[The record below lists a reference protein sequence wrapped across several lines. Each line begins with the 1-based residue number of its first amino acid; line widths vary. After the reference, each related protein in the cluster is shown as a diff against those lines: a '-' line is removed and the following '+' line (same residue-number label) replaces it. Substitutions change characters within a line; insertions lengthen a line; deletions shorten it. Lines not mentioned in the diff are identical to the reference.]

1 MPLSAEPDALPRPQP
16 APWGRSLWA
25 TVAAFGVYFCMYAF
39 RKPFT
44 AGAYEGVVWG
54 LSEKTVLVVAQ
65 VLGYMTAKFIGIR
78 VIAEMPPQRR
88 ALGIIGLIAAAEGF
102 LLLFAV
108 VPSPWHAL
116 CFFGNGFPLGLFF
129 GLVVGYLEGRRHT
142 EALAAGLCA
151 SFILADGVTK
161 SLGTWLLESGLDER
175 WMPAAAGVAFAPP
188 FLFFVWM
195 LSRIPPPTPD
205 DVDHRCQ
212 RQPMLVADRRR
223 FLVEYGPGVAS
234 LVFVFL
240 LITILRSMR
249 ADFGREL
256 WLGLGETTAPAL
268 FTKSEL
274 CVTLGVLLVN
284 GLSVLIEDNRRAF
297 FTAVAVS
304 IAAMLLL
311 GFALLGLR
319 ERWFGG
325 FAFMVLTGLG
335 LYLPYV
341 AMHTTLFERMIAMTR
356 ERGNIGFLIYLA
368 DSIGYLGYVAILVG
382 KERLSGSEDFLSVY
396 LTALGIGAACCAAA
410 LAVTWTYF
418 SSQVPAPEPT
428 RETA

>member
-1 MPLSAEPDALPRPQP
+1 MPLDAEQVASPQR

-25 TVAAFGVYFCMYAF
+25 TIAAFGVYFCMYAF

-44 AGAYEGVVWG
+44 AGAYLGAVWG

-88 ALGIIGLIAAAEGF
+88 AVGIILLIAAAEAF
-102 LLLFAV
+102 LILFAV
-108 VPSPWHAL
+108 VPSPWHAV
-116 CFFGNGFPLGLFF
+116 CFFANGFPLGLFF
-129 GLVVGYLEGRRHT
+129 GLVIGYLEGRRHT

-161 SLGTWLLESGLDER
+161 SLGTWILDSGVSER
-175 WMPAAAGVAFAPP
+175 WMPCVAGVAFAPP

-205 DVDHRCQ
+205 DVDHRSV
-212 RQPMLVADRRR
+212 RQPMSRADRRR
-223 FLVEYGPGVAS
+223 ILVQHGPGIAS

-240 LITILRSMR
+240 VITILRSMR

-256 WLGLGETTAPAL
+256 WLGLGEKAVPTL

-274 CVTLGVLLVN
+274 CVALGILLVN
-284 GLSVLIEDNRRAF
+284 GLSVLIQDNRRAF
-297 FTAVAVS
+297 FAAVALS
-304 IAAMLLL
+304 FGAMLLL
-311 GFALLGLR
+311 GLSLIGLR
-319 ERWFGG
+319 ERWLEG

-368 DSIGYLGYVAILVG
+368 DSIGYLGYVVFLIAKDSLARS
-382 KERLSGSEDFLSVY
+382 ENLLSTYV
-396 LTALGIGAACCAAA
+396 TALGLGAACCAAA
-410 LAVTWTYF
+410 LAVTWGYF
-418 SSQVPAPEPT
+418 SYRVSAAEPT
-428 RETA
+428 REVV

>member
-1 MPLSAEPDALPRPQP
+1 MPLDAEQVAPPFR

-25 TVAAFGVYFCMYAF
+25 TIAAFGVYFCMYAF

-44 AGAYEGVVWG
+44 AGFYTGDVWG
-54 LSEKTVLVVAQ
+54 ASEKTVLVVAQ

-88 ALGIIGLIAAAEGF
+88 AVGIILLIAVAEGF
-102 LLLFAV
+102 LLLFAI
-108 VPSPWHAL
+108 VPAPWHVL

-161 SLGTWLLESGLDER
+161 SLGTWLLGLGVSER
-175 WMPAAAGVAFAPP
+175 WMPSAAGIAFAPP

-195 LSRIPPPTPD
+195 LSHVPPPTPD
-205 DVDHRCQ
+205 DVDHRTA
-212 RQPMLVADRRR
+212 RQPMRAADRWRLLAR
-223 FLVEYGPGVAS
+223 YGPGIAS

-240 LITILRSMR
+240 VITILRSMR
-249 ADFGREL
+249 ADFGAEL
-256 WLGLGETTAPAL
+256 WKALGEPRAPAL

-274 CVTLGVLLVN
+274 CVTLGILLVN
-284 GLSVLIEDNRRAF
+284 GLSVLIQDNRRAF
-297 FTAVAVS
+297 FTSVGVS

-311 GFALLGLR
+311 GLSLMGLR
-319 ERWFGG
+319 ERWLGG

-368 DSIGYLGYVAILVG
+368 DSIGYLGYVAVLIG
-382 KERLSGSEDFLSVY
+382 KERLAQSESFLSLY
-396 LTALGIGAACCAAA
+396 LAAMGLGAACCAAA
-410 LAVTWTYF
+410 LAATWAYF
-418 SSQVPAPEPT
+418 SRQVATAEPA
-428 RETA
+428 RETS